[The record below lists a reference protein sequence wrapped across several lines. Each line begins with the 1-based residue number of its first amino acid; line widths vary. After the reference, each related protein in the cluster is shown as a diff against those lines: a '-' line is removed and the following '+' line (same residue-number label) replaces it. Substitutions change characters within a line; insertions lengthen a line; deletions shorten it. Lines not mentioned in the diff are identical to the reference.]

1 MARGL
6 PPMARG
12 LPPMARGLPPMAR
25 GLPPMARGHSAMTAE
40 LWFELRMDSVLK
52 VYSGLMAI
60 LWPTV
65 FLDER
70 T

>member
-1 MARGL
+1 
-6 PPMARG
+6 
-12 LPPMARGLPPMAR
+12 MARGLPPMAR